1 MNWAVA
7 LPEIALS
14 VVAMAILIFGVL
26 RRDDTFFLSS
36 MFALGGFLLAA
47 LLVLTS
53 NRGIGYHGQ
62 FVADAFSSFV
72 KILVLAGAA
81 LALILSLDYNRKNNI
96 ARFEFPVLML
106 LSVTGMMVM
115 ASASNLMTL

>member
-1 MNWAVA
+1 
-7 LPEIALS
+7 
-14 VVAMAILIFGVL
+14 
-26 RRDDTFFLSS
+26 

-47 LLVLTS
+47 LLVLTAS
-53 NRGIGYHGQ
+53 RGVGYHGQ

-81 LALILSLDYNRKNNI
+81 LALILSLDYNRKNHI

-106 LSVTGMMVM
+106 LSVVGMMVM
-115 ASASNLMTL
+115 VSAVEPDDAVSGARAAVAARSTCWPPSRATNCARPRPA